1 MREHLITVPELA
13 LVGATR
19 GMIGFGAGLLVS
31 QRLRRDQRR
40 TVGTTLLVVG
50 LLSTIPLALR
60 IFRQRRREWG
70 GLDERRRR
78 EPASIMTH

>member
-1 MREHLITVPELA
+1 MREHLITLPELA

-31 QRLRRDQRR
+31 RRLRRHQRR

-60 IFRQRRREWG
+60 IFRRRRHEARG
-70 GLDERRRR
+70 FDERRRG
-78 EPASIMTH
+78 EPASILTH